1 MKISKMNSVKQT
13 NKNKGH
19 STSDIIDSLLLG
31 RDWSLGD
38 VQDVFLYH
46 TEAIFLPSG
55 PFDEPNFCL
64 QNPSTV
70 GLLQVWSSHI
80 LRP

>member
-31 RDWSLGD
+31 RD
-38 VQDVFLYH
+38 
-46 TEAIFLPSG
+46 
-55 PFDEPNFCL
+55 
-64 QNPSTV
+64 
-70 GLLQVWSSHI
+70 
-80 LRP
+80 